1 MKKIL
6 VVAAL
11 FASMAAAN
19 AQQFGVIGGMT
30 SSKIKTS
37 EEVDAKNMTL
47 YHAGVVYKA
56 DLGAGFALQP
66 SLTYQVK
73 GGNFERS
80 TDSLNKIVKSKTGF
94 AELSLGIQW
103 GIDLLAFR
111 PFLFAEPFVGY
122 QLTGNES
129 LQIAGNDIS
138 NNETRNKAIN
148 DAKNS
153 LEYGFGL
160 GGGVEIASHIQLS
173 CQVFQNL
180 GSLYDQGQFDKEAL
194 VNIKSSYKDIKNYQ
208 GIKFSLAILF

>member
-30 SSKIKTS
+30 SSKINTS

-47 YHAGVVYKA
+47 YHAGVLYKA

-66 SLTYQVK
+66 ALTYQVK
-73 GGNFERS
+73 GGDFERKA
-80 TDSLNKIVKSKTGF
+80 DDINKIVKSKTGF

-111 PFLFAEPFVGY
+111 PFVFAEPFVGY
-122 QLTGNES
+122 HLTGEEIHQLVGS
-129 LQIAGNDIS
+129 EASSSEI
-138 NNETRNKAIN
+138 NKALN
-148 DAKNS
+148 NAKNS

-160 GGGVEIASHIQLS
+160 GGGLEITSHIQLS
-173 CQVFQNL
+173 CQFFKNL
-180 GSLYDQGQFDKEAL
+180 GSLYDQNQFNEGDLKA
-194 VNIKSSYKDIKNYQ
+194 IQRSYKDIKNYQ

>member
-11 FASMAAAN
+11 FASMAAAS

-30 SSKIKTS
+30 SSKINTT
-37 EEVDAKNMTL
+37 EEVNVKNMTL
-47 YHAGVVYKA
+47 YHAGILYKA

-66 SLTYQVK
+66 ALTYQVK
-73 GGNFERS
+73 GGDFEREA
-80 TDSLNKIVKSKTGF
+80 TDVNKIVKSKTGF

-103 GIDLLAFR
+103 GLDLLAFR
-111 PFLFAEPFVGY
+111 PFVFAEPFVGY
-122 QLTGNES
+122 QLTGEEIHQ
-129 LQIAGNDIS
+129 LAGLEGSSSDL
-138 NNETRNKAIN
+138 NKALN

-160 GGGVEIASHIQLS
+160 GAGLEITSHIQLS

-180 GSLYDQGQFDKEAL
+180 GSLYDQGKFEEGALKE
-194 VNIKSSYKDIKNYQ
+194 IQRSYKDIKNYQ